1 MLIYELFL
9 KNKDVEGEGIGD
21 AIPCKKVYA
30 KRVNDSFFV
39 ELDQKSIDEYGKK
52 VLPEAEKLQVLL
64 NLPLMN
70 QMTVGLPNHATGSN
84 SKPPYISLYG
94 VLKGKKLEISIKGRQ
109 QDASKGTMSIS
120 FDLTSAEVIAN
131 IAPALTLR
139 IDDGKYFIGNTP
151 LFNEY
156 VSSGI
161 IDREG
166 GFSGKLFER
175 VGKSIID
182 YCKAR
187 HLSDEFKDN
196 RQTISFRLVMLPYS
210 LKDHNT
216 AIVYKGESEDQTGNG
231 NGIINAETSRRD
243 AFDFPMDAY
252 ASTPIIDKYSKFIS
266 YDDQAFTINCNQAES
281 FYETLGVG
289 KKTLEKIKMPTD
301 YPIAG
306 LFWYFIPLF
315 DTMDFQK
322 IGGGIYA
329 QLKQMYAELTMGKKS
344 DYDRAELKIICSKKT
359 QAKIEIL
366 LDENLT
372 VNQLAKNFKLG
383 SEFSA
388 SSPLMALEDVF
399 LLKNSRGE
407 VVDWVHYISA
417 IRSCI
422 SGVGFEKER
431 LLALF
436 TRQVRGKLFEWIGAI
451 PNCYEASA
459 FFKKADFCMNLLI
472 TKNNGGKIMDSNE
485 EYAYRIGKIAG
496 EYLNYKRAA
505 KETSNSLY
513 DIMTYPRY
521 DREHLRFVYRRISN
535 GIFLSKKLDTQGQG
549 LVHTIA
555 DLKPKDEIDDAKSDA
570 DFSYFFYKGVFEKLR
585 GV

>member
-9 KNKDVEGEGIGD
+9 KNKDVEDEVMGD

-30 KRVNDSFFV
+30 KRVNDGFFV
-39 ELDQKSIDEYGKK
+39 ELDQMSIDEYGKK

-94 VLKGKKLEISIKGRQ
+94 ILKGKKLEISIKGRQ
-109 QDASKGTMSIS
+109 PDASKGTMSIS
-120 FDLTSAEVIAN
+120 FDLTSAEVTAN
-131 IAPALTLR
+131 VAPALTLR
-139 IDDGKYFIGNTP
+139 IDDSKYFIGDTP

-161 IDREG
+161 IDGEG
-166 GFSGKLFER
+166 GFSGKLFES

-187 HLSDEFKDN
+187 HLSDEFKN
-196 RQTISFRLVMLPYS
+196 NKQTISFRLVLLPFS
-210 LKDHNT
+210 LKDNNA
-216 AIVYKGESEDQTGNG
+216 AIVYKSESENQTG

-301 YPIAG
+301 YPISG

-322 IGGGIYA
+322 ISGGIYA
-329 QLKQMYAELTMGKKS
+329 QLKQIYAELTMGKKS
-344 DYDRAELKIICSKKT
+344 VYDRAELKIICSKKT

-372 VNQLAKNFKLG
+372 VNQLAENFKLG

-407 VVDWVHYISA
+407 VVDWAPYISA

-436 TRQVRGKLFEWIGAI
+436 TRQVRGKLFEWIGAM

-472 TKNNGGKIMDSNE
+472 TKNNGEIIMDPNE

-496 EYLNYKRAA
+496 EYLNYKRTAR
-505 KETSNSLY
+505 ETSNSLY
-513 DIMTYPRY
+513 DIMTYTKY
-521 DREHLRFVYRRISN
+521 DRERLRFVYQKISI

-549 LVHTIA
+549 LVQTIA
-555 DLKPKDEIDDAKSDA
+555 DLMPKDEIDDAKSDA
-570 DFSYFFYKGVFEKLR
+570 DFSYFFYKGLFEKLR